1 MGWLRKTPLEQQ
13 QQEQLHGLAHSHK
26 RSQADRARA
35 ILMTYQGQTAEQ
47 IAQVLMAR
55 AQSVRRWRIRFA
67 KQGVEGLKDQ
77 PRSGRPPRKRDAA
90 LSVLPEMLQS
100 TNQSLTC
107 PRLVQEIQ
115 KQTGVTLSANYLSL
129 ILKKG
134 GGPTD
139 DLVTASSIDRTSK
152 P

>member
-1 MGWLRKTPLEQQ
+1 MGWLRKTPLEPQ
-13 QQEQLHGLAHSHK
+13 QQEQLHELAHSQK
-26 RSQADRARA
+26 RSQADRGRA

-47 IAQVLMAR
+47 IAQVLMVR

-67 KQGVEGLKDQ
+67 KQGIEGLKDQ
-77 PRSGRPPRKRDAA
+77 PRSGRPPVKRDAA

-115 KQTGVTLSANYLSL
+115 KQTGVTLTANYLSL

-134 GGPTD
+134 DGLTG
-139 DLVTASSIDRTSK
+139 DLATVSTIDKTNK